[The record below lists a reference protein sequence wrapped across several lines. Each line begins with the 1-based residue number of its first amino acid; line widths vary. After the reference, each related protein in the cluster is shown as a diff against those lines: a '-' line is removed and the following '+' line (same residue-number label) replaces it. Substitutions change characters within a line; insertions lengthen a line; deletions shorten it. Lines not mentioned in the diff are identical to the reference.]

1 MLLPELLYNVYKLII
16 SPTQWT
22 LSVSTWH
29 SVSRIILEFSDR
41 PFSTC
46 FTRLDIL
53 IPYVCPNP
61 SSKVNNYPV
70 PKHTGE
76 LLVSLVGLSNH

>member
-1 MLLPELLYNVYKLII
+1 MDFVCQYMAF
-16 SPTQWT
+16 
-22 LSVSTWH
+22 SVPYS
-29 SVSRIILEFSDR
+29 LEFSDR

-61 SSKVNNYPV
+61 SSKVINYPV